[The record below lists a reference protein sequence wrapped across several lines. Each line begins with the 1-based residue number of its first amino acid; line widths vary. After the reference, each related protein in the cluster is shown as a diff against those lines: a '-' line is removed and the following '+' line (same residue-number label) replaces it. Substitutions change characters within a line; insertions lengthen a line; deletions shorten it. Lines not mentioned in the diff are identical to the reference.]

1 MAYLET
7 AEAVEIQGHGEEDEG
22 RAVAVVLLGVLLV
35 LAAWAAAVVTWG
47 LPGLYIPAVALV
59 PVCMLTI
66 VRITLG

>member
-7 AEAVEIQGHGEEDEG
+7 ADAVDIQDHAQENEG
-22 RAVAVVLLGVLLV
+22 RSVAVILLGLLLV

-47 LPGLYIPAVALV
+47 LPGLYIPAVAMV

>member
-7 AEAVEIQGHGEEDEG
+7 ADVVEIQGPAQETEG
-22 RAVAVVLLGVLLV
+22 RTVAVILLGLLLV

-47 LPGLYIPAVALV
+47 LPGLYIPAVAMV

>member
-7 AEAVEIQGHGEEDEG
+7 AEAMDLHAQAQENEE
-22 RAVAVVLLGVLLV
+22 RTVAFILLGLLLV

-47 LPGLYIPAVALV
+47 LPGLYIPAVAMV